1 MTDSLFSVADRVV
14 LVTGGSRG
22 LGRAMCLGLAERGAR
37 VVIASR
43 KIEAC
48 EELAAQIRGSGGEA
62 FAVACHVGDWESLDR
77 VVADATGRWGRL
89 DGLINN
95 AGMSPLAPSLLET
108 SETLFDKVIGVNLK
122 GPTRLT
128 ALAAEA
134 MKATGGGSI
143 INISSLASVKPIS
156 TAPAYSAAKAGL
168 NALTKAAALE
178 YAGAG
183 YPRQRH
189 HLWHL
194 RHRCRSG
201 FRPQRRLA
209 ARDRPDD
216 RAGSGRP
223 SGRDRRCGR
232 ISAVGRIELH
242 HGIAD
247 DHRRRRLVIHIHQTE
262 KVDICHGQKSLSL
275 VRLDC
280 SQLNAAR

>member
-1 MTDSLFSVADRVV
+1 MTDPLFSVADQVV

-22 LGRAMCLGLAERGAR
+22 LGRAVCLGLAERGAR

-43 KIEAC
+43 KPDAC
-48 EELAAQIRGSGGEA
+48 EELAAQIRGNGGDA
-62 FAVACHVGDWESLDR
+62 FAAACHVGNWESLDR
-77 VVADATGRWGRL
+77 VVADAAGHWGRL

-143 INISSLASVKPIS
+143 INISSLASVKPIP
-156 TAPAYSAAKAGL
+156 TAPVYSAAKAGL
-168 NALTKAAALE
+168 NALTRAAAH
-178 YAGAG
+178 
-183 YPRQRH
+183 PRQRH

-194 RHRCRSG
+194 RHRRRG
-201 FRPQRRLA
+201 GIRPKRRLA

-216 RAGSGRP
+216 RDGSGRP
-223 SGRDRRCGR
+223 SGRDRGRGR
-232 ISAVGRIELH
+232 ISAVGR
-242 HGIAD
+242 
-247 DHRRRRLVIHIHQTE
+247 
-262 KVDICHGQKSLSL
+262 S
-275 VRLDC
+275 
-280 SQLNAAR
+280 